1 MKVEQTD
8 LPGVLLLRPQVFED
22 GRGYF
27 AETYHRARYAEAGID
42 VEFVQDNESRSCYA
56 TLRGLHY
63 QIQFAQGKLVRVV
76 RGEVFDVAVDL
87 RRDSTHF
94 GRWTGTHLSAEN
106 HVQLYIPP
114 GFAHGFCVLSPS
126 ADVSYKCT
134 DYYHPEHEC
143 TLAWD
148 DPQVN
153 IRWPIRD
160 VILSPKD
167 RAGRPL
173 SETPCY

>member
-8 LPGVLLLRPQVFED
+8 LPGVLLLRPKVFED
-22 GRGYF
+22 ARGFF

-42 VEFVQDNESRSCYA
+42 AEFVQDNESRSCYG

-63 QIQFAQGKLVRVV
+63 QVQFAQGKLVRVV
-76 RGEVFDVAVDL
+76 DGEVFDVAVDL
-87 RRDSTHF
+87 RRDSAHF
-94 GRWTGTHLSAEN
+94 GRWTGAHLSAEN
-106 HVQLYIPP
+106 HLQMFIPP
-114 GFAHGFCVLSPS
+114 GFAHGFCVLSPW
-126 ADVSYKCT
+126 ADVIYKCT